1 MTDAEKKQ
9 LVAAMEK
16 ALSLHARVEKLTSE
30 LPPERRNS
38 TTRMRMAAHSAVVN
52 LAAAMKATEPPTH

>member
-16 ALSLHARVEKLTSE
+16 ALALHARVETLTAE
-30 LPPERRNS
+30 LPPKRRES
-38 TTRMRMAAHSAVVN
+38 TTRMRMAAHSMVVN
-52 LAAAMKATEPPTH
+52 LAAAIRAAER

>member
-16 ALSLHARVEKLTSE
+16 ALALHARVEKLTAD
-30 LPPERRNS
+30 LPRKRRHE
-38 TTRMRMAAHSAVVN
+38 TTLMRMAAKSAVVN
-52 LAAAMKATEPPTH
+52 LAAAIKTTEGP